1 MERKPTSHVLRVPP
15 KLLETEC
22 AVVTHEDI
30 DTMVADRT
38 VERCDDS
45 GSHGNSA
52 KTSNVRREPRAPL
65 LRASVSTALL
75 GGKA

>member
-15 KLLETEC
+15 ILLETEC

-30 DTMVADRT
+30 DTMVAGRT

-45 GSHGNSA
+45 RSHGNLA
-52 KTSNVRREPRAPL
+52 QTSNVKSSEEVPHIIAN
-65 LRASVSTALL
+65 
-75 GGKA
+75 